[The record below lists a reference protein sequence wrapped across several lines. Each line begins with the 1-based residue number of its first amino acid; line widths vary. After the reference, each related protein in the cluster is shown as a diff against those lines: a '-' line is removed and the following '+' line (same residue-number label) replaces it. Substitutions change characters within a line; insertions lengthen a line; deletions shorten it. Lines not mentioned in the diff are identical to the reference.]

1 MHPYL
6 HRYVY
11 RPADWLSDVYYDITT
26 ETILGIGLGLGA
38 FCSGFLAALITL
50 FVSSGNTSDGSPD
63 GKLALIAALIVAGS
77 AIVLTALVLIGR
89 PISNVLALRYDANH
103 VTNYNQKITKELTGL
118 LQHYGAMNQAAIL
131 HYYEKLYG
139 RKLKSYILEKVMYY
153 GEHFNQ
159 DVDTKV
165 ISLVGGTP
173 VDNQIPIPENY
184 TEGYYHL
191 FDLLLA
197 VKEQSDL
204 ADTPL
209 SLIADLYDMKGVVR
223 PPA

>member
-6 HRYVY
+6 HRYIY
-11 RPADWLSDVYYDITT
+11 RPADWLSDMYYEITT
-26 ETILGIGLGLGA
+26 ESILTVGLGIGA
-38 FCSGFLAALITL
+38 FCGGVLAALITL
-50 FVSSGNTSDGSPD
+50 FISSGNTSAGAPD
-63 GKLALIAALIVAGS
+63 GTLALIAALIVAG
-77 AIVLTALVLIGR
+77 AATVLTVLVLIGR
-89 PISNVLALRYDANH
+89 PLTSVLALRYDANH
-103 VTNYNQKITKELTGL
+103 VTNYNQKITKELTSL
-118 LQHYGAMNQAAIL
+118 LQHYGAMNQEAIL

-139 RKLKSYILEKVMYY
+139 RKLKFYILEKVMYY

-184 TEGYYHL
+184 AEGYYHL